1 MSEKNIRVLIIDDEE
16 PARNLLTNFLKDYD
30 NFEIIGECSDGFAAV
45 KQINE
50 LQPDLIFL
58 DIQMP
63 KLTGLEVLEL
73 IEKMPLIVFVT
84 AFDEFAINAFELNAV
99 DYLLK
104 PYSKKRFA
112 EALEKVQE
120 KINQNIIPKEKYEKV
135 KETVDAEKTLERI
148 AVKVRTKIEIIP
160 VENIIVFEAQDDYIQ
175 IYSDKGKYLKNM
187 TMKYLEEHLDSN
199 VFQRTHRS
207 FIVNLNNIERIEK
220 AEKDNFYIIMKNNI
234 RAKASKSGYSILKKK
249 LNL

>member
-1 MSEKNIRVLIIDDEE
+1 MNKQIRVLIIDDEE
-16 PARNLLTNFLKDYD
+16 PARNLLTNFLSDYK
-30 NFEIIGECSDGFAAV
+30 NIEIIGECADGFSAV

-50 LQPDLIFL
+50 LQPDLIFM

-63 KLTGLEVLEL
+63 KLSGLEVLEL

-112 EALEKVQE
+112 EALEKVRQ
-120 KINQNIIPKEKYEKV
+120 KIELNIIPKEKYQKV
-135 KETVDAEKTLERI
+135 KETVDSTKILERI
-148 AVKVRTKIEIIP
+148 AVKVRTKIEIIA

-199 VFQRTHRS
+199 IFQRTHRS
-207 FIVNLNNIERIEK
+207 FIVNINNIERIEK

-234 RAKASKSGYSILKKK
+234 TAKASKSGYSVLKEK